1 MARSACPVY
10 SVKLQSVDGYEGVGG
25 EDTYRHLL
33 LRDNYCAVLAPHAQG
48 CDVCRRDGLECI
60 FWSCQ
65 RSAQQRLPGPWWACG
80 MWHGAGTAYRLDT
93 DDPGRRRFHHDRA
106 NCKPNVSV
114 VAGASC
120 ERVQL
125 AAAGGREVRA
135 AGAGNAPDMM
145 AGCVVVFMCRGVV
158 QLRSSRKLGVS
169 FWAWVPV
176 DGGRL
181 SSTRYALRA
190 AWSCRL
196 SGKAIIAR
204 GRRDWRDW
212 LPCLLGT
219 SKNSPAPSHLAS
231 AFS

>member
-1 MARSACPVY
+1 MFAAVMALNAY
-10 SVKLQSVDGYEGVGG
+10 SGAVNAMHSNDYQARGG
-25 EDTYRHLL
+25 H
-33 LRDNYCAVLAPHAQG
+33 V
-48 CDVCRRDGLECI
+48 
-60 FWSCQ
+60 
-65 RSAQQRLPGPWWACG
+65 ACG
-80 MWHGAGTAYRLDT
+80 MGRAQHT
-93 DDPGRRRFHHDRA
+93 DLIQTTLVGEDG
-106 NCKPNVSV
+106 NVSV

-125 AAAGGREVRA
+125 AAAGGRAVRA

-204 GRRDWRDW
+204 GRRDWCDW